1 MMPGRAR
8 DEHFIRKQTG
18 PDGTQNESKSVCWGP
33 CRKRWFLMLQAF
45 LQDVV
50 DGLRGTPKRVPSKYF
65 YDQRGSELFE
75 RICELDEYYLT
86 RTELAIMRCHAGD
99 MADAIG
105 PGCLLIEPGSGN
117 SRKVRLLLEY
127 MREPAGYVP
136 VDISAQ
142 HMTRCAAL
150 LGSDFPD
157 LHIAPVA
164 ADFCEDFE
172 VPEAPGTQRRVVYFP
187 GSTIGNFTP
196 EDATAWLSRMARVT
210 GRGGGL
216 LIGVDLKKDIG
227 ILEAAYNDSEGVTR
241 DFNLNLLSRLKRDLG
256 ADVRPER
263 FEHRAFYN
271 KPKGRIEM
279 HLVSAE
285 HQTIRL
291 DHTEVELKRGET
303 IHTENSYKFDL
314 DQFRAIA
321 EEAGW
326 RRVAYWMDDEE
337 FFSVQYFEV
346 GA

>member
-1 MMPGRAR
+1 
-8 DEHFIRKQTG
+8 
-18 PDGTQNESKSVCWGP
+18 
-33 CRKRWFLMLQAF
+33 MLQAF
-45 LQDVV
+45 LQDVI
-50 DGLRGTPKRVPSKYF
+50 DGLSGTPKRVPSKYF

-105 PGCLLIEPGSGN
+105 PGCLLIEPGSGS
-117 SRKVRLLLEY
+117 SRKVRLLLEH
-127 MREPAGYVP
+127 MRDPAGYVP
-136 VDISAQ
+136 VDISKE
-142 HMTRCAAL
+142 HMTHSAAL
-150 LGSDFPD
+150 LGREFPD

-164 ADFCEDFE
+164 ADFCEEFDVPE
-172 VPEAPGTQRRVVYFP
+172 VPGTKRRVVYFP

-196 EDATAWLSRMARVT
+196 EDATAWLSRMARVAGT
-210 GRGGGL
+210 GGGL
-216 LIGVDLKKDIG
+216 LIGVDLKKDVE

-241 DFNLNLLSRLKRDLG
+241 DFNLNLLLRLQRELG
-256 ADVRPER
+256 ADVQPEQ

-271 KPKGRIEM
+271 EPKGRIEM

-285 HQTIRL
+285 HQVIRL

-346 GA
+346 GGA